1 MSIPGLGL
9 IPEKP
14 ATSASRTYTLEPR
27 QEYRFSVSHGASI
40 TITLTRGTAER
51 DGTEL
56 ALNVAYTLSGVKSKI
71 LSWHGA
77 NLSIE
82 GITDHESVAGPDDA
96 ANTAHLNLHAF
107 LQRSREAA
115 ARSNGGGRS
124 APHGPRVLVAGK
136 TGCGRTSLV
145 RTLAAWATRTG
156 AQPMVVDADPGEGL
170 LTLPGTL
177 SAAVF
182 GTVMDVASEGGWG
195 AAPSS
200 GPSAVPVKL
209 PLVFYYGRRRVEED
223 RDLYKGVVNSISS
236 AISARAADDPAVRS
250 AGMLI
255 DTPPYVEGKGADVL
269 VHIAEELNVN
279 IIVTIDT
286 PSLHTELT
294 QRFSG
299 VKNVL
304 GEHVSV
310 VALDKS
316 SGVMERDEGFLQHMG
331 EASIKEYFFGDA
343 KITLSPFTQQVAF
356 DELAIYT
363 SPEASDYSAEP
374 GALERIPQPLPEMA
388 HWVLAMMD
396 AAPNDP
402 PHKIRYAPVSG
413 FVYVA
418 AVDKERRRMKILAPV
433 SGRLGD
439 KPLVWGKWPEPHI
452 NLLG

>member
-27 QEYRFSVSHGASI
+27 QEYRFSVSHGSTISI
-40 TITLTRGTAER
+40 TVNRGTAER

-56 ALNVAYTLSGVKSKI
+56 ALNVPLTISGVKSKL

-77 NLSIE
+77 TITVE
-82 GITDHESVAGPDDA
+82 GTTDYESVAQPDDA
-96 ANTAHLNLHAF
+96 NIAHLNLHAF

-115 ARSNGGGRS
+115 SRNNTSGYATT
-124 APHGPRVLVAGK
+124 HGPRVLVAG
-136 TGCGRTSLV
+136 GPGRGRTSLV
-145 RTLAAWATRTG
+145 RTLAAWATRVG
-156 AQPMVVDADPGEGL
+156 GQPLVVNADPHEGA
-170 LTLPGTL
+170 LTLPGTV

-182 GTVMDVASEGGWG
+182 GTLMDTASEGGWG

-200 GPSAVPVKL
+200 GPGAVPVKL
-209 PLVFYYGRRRVEED
+209 PLVFYYGRQRVEED
-223 RDLYKGVVNSISS
+223 LGLYKGIVSS
-236 AISARAADDPAVRS
+236 VASAVSARAADDPAVRS
-250 AGMLI
+250 AGLLI
-255 DTPPYVEGKGADVL
+255 DAPPYIEGKEADVL
-269 VHIAEELNVN
+269 IHLAEEMNVN
-279 IIVTIDT
+279 IIITIDT
-286 PSLHTELT
+286 PSLQNELV

-316 SGVMERDEGFLQHMG
+316 NGVVERDEEFLQNMR
-331 EASIKEYFFGDA
+331 EANIKEYFFGDA
-343 KITLSPFTQQVAF
+343 KTTLSPFTHQVAF
-356 DELAIYT
+356 DDLAIYT
-363 SPEASDYSAEP
+363 SPEDSAEP
-374 GALERIPQPLPEMA
+374 GALERITEPLPEMA
-388 HWVLAMMD
+388 HWTLAMMD
-396 AAPNDP
+396 AGPNDVP
-402 PHKIRYAPVSG
+402 RNIRHAPVSG

-439 KPLVWGKWPEPHI
+439 KPLVWAKWPEPHI